1 MSLKEET
8 GPVKNS
14 SANKRPKSQKLVLI
28 GDSNVGKTSIIDQF
42 IDGKFGET
50 KPSIGALHKLKTI
63 NLSSGEEVQLDI
75 WDTAGQEK
83 FKSIVP
89 MYYKGSKGIMII
101 FDVTCLESFEGAKKW
116 IGDIESSYNSA
127 ILFLVGNKIDI
138 EESRVISTEQAQ
150 SYATSKNL
158 IYFECSAKTNIGVA
172 EVFRAIA
179 EKMPKTVENNNTS
192 KLTLNKSPSTS
203 EEYSCCK

>member
-8 GPVKNS
+8 GPVKNTS
-14 SANKRPKSQKLVLI
+14 SGKRPKSQKLVLI

-50 KPSIGALHKLKTI
+50 KPSIGALHKLKSLKI
-63 NLSSGEEVQLDI
+63 QSGEEVQLDI

-101 FDVTCLESFEGAKKW
+101 FDVTSLDSFEGAKKW
-116 IGDIESSYNSA
+116 INDIEASANSA
-127 ILFLVGNKIDI
+127 ILFLVGNKIDL
-138 EESRVISTEQAQ
+138 EKDRAVSTEVVQ
-150 SYATSKNL
+150 SFATSKNL
-158 IYFECSAKTNIGVA
+158 SYHECSAKANEGVT
-172 EVFRAIA
+172 EVFKAMA

-192 KLTLNKSPSTS
+192 KLTLNKSPSQS